1 MWDELTPP
9 ECPQDGEEDGA
20 GLGVAGAELGP
31 AQLGAGAGA
40 GAGVATCVG
49 AGGAAAGFG
58 AAGFRAG
65 LGAAG
70 VAAAAGAAFLA
81 GRFLALAFFA
91 DFLTDFLADFF
102 ADFLADLTAFFADF
116 LAFFPTFF
124 EAFFEDFFE
133 VFLADFFFAISTFFF
148 LAFSF
153 LPFLFFFPLAIV
165 TLLLP
170 PINLYRSLSIGR
182 FKRPLFVRGQS
193 ISAVSVQSPIR
204 SVVYRFSRLSFSP
217 GRGPPVAQS
226 SSSIVCTT
234 GTDVPPAIC
243 TMHPIL
249 PAAITSG
256 LTIAMLATLRSRN
269 LFAMSGWRM
278 L

>member
-20 GLGVAGAELGP
+20 GLGAAGAELGP

-40 GAGVATCVG
+40 GAGAATCVG

-70 VAAAAGAAFLA
+70 VAAAVGAGAAFLA

-91 DFLTDFLADFF
+91 DFLTDFLTDFF
-102 ADFLADLTAFFADF
+102 ADFLADLAAFFADF
-116 LAFFPTFF
+116 LAFFPAFLPAFF
-124 EAFFEDFFE
+124 EAFFEDF
-133 VFLADFFFAISTFFF
+133 LADFFFAVSTFFF

-193 ISAVSVQSPIR
+193 ISAVSVQSPNR
-204 SVVYRFSRLSFSP
+204 SVLAGDRPSP
-217 GRGPPVAQS
+217 NRAAQS
-226 SSSIVCTT
+226 CAPRELTCRRQSAPCIQYCPQQSH
-234 GTDVPPAIC
+234 PA
-243 TMHPIL
+243 
-249 PAAITSG
+249 
-256 LTIAMLATLRSRN
+256 
-269 LFAMSGWRM
+269 
-278 L
+278 

>member
-1 MWDELTPP
+1 LSSSPPEDEVWDELTPP

-20 GLGVAGAELGP
+20 GLGAAGAELGP

-40 GAGVATCVG
+40 AGVATCVG

-91 DFLTDFLADFF
+91 DFLTDFLTDFF
-102 ADFLADLTAFFADF
+102 ADFLADLPAFFADF
-116 LAFFPTFF
+116 LAFFPAFF
-124 EAFFEDFFE
+124 EAFFED
-133 VFLADFFFAISTFFF
+133 FLADFFFAISTFFF

-204 SVVYRFSRLSFSP
+204 SVVYRSVLAGDRPSP
-217 GRGPPVAQS
+217 NRAAQS
-226 SSSIVCTT
+226 CAPRELTYRRQSAPCIQYCPQQSH
-234 GTDVPPAIC
+234 PA
-243 TMHPIL
+243 
-249 PAAITSG
+249 
-256 LTIAMLATLRSRN
+256 
-269 LFAMSGWRM
+269 
-278 L
+278 

>member
-1 MWDELTPP
+1 VWDELTPP

-102 ADFLADLTAFFADF
+102 ADFLADLAAFFADF
-116 LAFFPTFF
+116 LAFFPAFF

-193 ISAVSVQSPIR
+193 ISAVSVQSSIGSALAGDRP
-204 SVVYRFSRLSFSP
+204 SP
-217 GRGPPVAQS
+217 NRAAQS
-226 SSSIVCTT
+226 CAPRELTCRRQSAPCIQYCPQQSH
-234 GTDVPPAIC
+234 PA
-243 TMHPIL
+243 
-249 PAAITSG
+249 
-256 LTIAMLATLRSRN
+256 
-269 LFAMSGWRM
+269 
-278 L
+278 

>member
-1 MWDELTPP
+1 LSSSPPEDEVWDELTPP

-20 GLGVAGAELGP
+20 GLDAAGAELGP

-40 GAGVATCVG
+40 AGVATCVG

-102 ADFLADLTAFFADF
+102 ADFLADLPAFFADF
-116 LAFFPTFF
+116 LAFFPAFF

-193 ISAVSVQSPIR
+193 ISAVSVQSPVR
-204 SVVYRFSRLSFSP
+204 SVVYPFSRLSVQPWP
-217 GRGPPVAQS
+217 GTARR
-226 SSSIVCTT
+226 
-234 GTDVPPAIC
+234 
-243 TMHPIL
+243 PIEQL
-249 PAAITSG
+249 NRVHHG
-256 LTIAMLATLRSRN
+256 N
-269 LFAMSGWRM
+269 
-278 L
+278 

>member
-1 MWDELTPP
+1 LSSSPPEDEVWDEPTPP

-20 GLGVAGAELGP
+20 GLGAAGAELGP

-40 GAGVATCVG
+40 GAGAATCIG

-70 VAAAAGAAFLA
+70 FAAAAGAAFLA

-91 DFLTDFLADFF
+91 DFLADFLTDFLADFF
-102 ADFLADLTAFFADF
+102 ADFLADLPAFFADF
-116 LAFFPTFF
+116 LAFFPAFF
-124 EAFFEDFFE
+124 EAFFED
-133 VFLADFFFAISTFFF
+133 FLADFFFAISTFFF

-182 FKRPLFVRGQS
+182 LKRPLFVRGQS
-193 ISAVSVQSPIR
+193 ISAVSVQSPNR
-204 SVVYRFSRLSFSP
+204 SVVYRFSRLSVQSWP
-217 GRGPPVAQS
+217 GTARR
-226 SSSIVCTT
+226 
-234 GTDVPPAIC
+234 
-243 TMHPIL
+243 PIEQL
-249 PAAITSG
+249 NRVHHG
-256 LTIAMLATLRSRN
+256 N
-269 LFAMSGWRM
+269 
-278 L
+278 